1 VPQSVELLVRLL
13 TLAALVLV
21 MVSTGLGIDL
31 EDVVRPLRRWR
42 PVLAGIAAN
51 FVLVPLA
58 ARLLLDLFGADPM
71 AALGLLILAACPGA
85 PVGPAFAA
93 LARGDVPAAVGQM
106 VLLASLSALLAPV
119 VLWLSVPP
127 LPDGSELR
135 IDVLGVIGTLFLS
148 QLLPLA
154 VGLALRRARSG
165 PARRWAGPLGRT
177 ANVLLLVV
185 VLLLL
190 VREHESLAAVRLRG
204 WCGMLLLA
212 AASLAIGWAC
222 GGPDRA
228 ARRTFAL
235 TACARNAGVALVVA
249 TAQFAGTVVPVA
261 VTAYGLL
268 SILAALAA
276 ALLFASLP
284 APAA

>member
-1 VPQSVELLVRLL
+1 MPESVELLVRPL

-21 MVSTGLGIDL
+21 MFATGLGVDL
-31 EDVVRPLRRWR
+31 DDVVRPLRRWR

-51 FVLVPLA
+51 FVLVPLV

-85 PVGPAFAA
+85 PVGPSFAA
-93 LARGDVPAAVGQM
+93 LAHGDVPAAVGQM

-119 VLWLSVPP
+119 VLWLTVPP
-127 LPDGSELR
+127 LPGDGDLR
-135 IDVLGVIGTLFLS
+135 IDVLSVVGTLFLS

-154 VGLALRRARSG
+154 VGLAVRRFRSG
-165 PARRWAGPLGRT
+165 PARRWAGPLGKT
-177 ANVLLLVV
+177 ANLLLVAV

-190 VREHESLAAVRLRG
+190 LREHEALAAVRLRG
-204 WCGMLLLA
+204 WFGMLLLA
-212 AASLAIGWAC
+212 AASLAIGWVC
-222 GGPDRA
+222 GGPDPA

-261 VTAYGLL
+261 VTAYGLF
-268 SILAALAA
+268 SILAAFGA
-276 ALLFASLP
+276 ALLFASLSVP
-284 APAA
+284 AS